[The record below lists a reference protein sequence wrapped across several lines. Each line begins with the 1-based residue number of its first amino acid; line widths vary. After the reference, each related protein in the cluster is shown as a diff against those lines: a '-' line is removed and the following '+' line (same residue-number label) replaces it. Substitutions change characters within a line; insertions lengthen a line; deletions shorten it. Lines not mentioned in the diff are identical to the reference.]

1 VKSEFDRADEAR
13 FKETIEEFPEGTSR
27 VLPVLHF
34 AQEVFGAITPEVESY
49 LAERLE
55 LPRARL
61 HEVLT
66 FYHLYRKSLHGRY
79 TLTVC
84 NNLSCHLLGS
94 AGLLEHLEKRLGIGP
109 GETTEDRLFTLE
121 VSECIGACH
130 QAPAF
135 QVNGHFHGP
144 LTLDEVDLLLKNLR
158 EGREEV

>member
-1 VKSEFDRADEAR
+1 MKSVFDKADEER
-13 FKETIEEFPEGTSR
+13 FEETLEEFSEGTSR

-34 AQEVFGAITPEVESY
+34 AQEVFGAITPEVETY
-49 LAERLE
+49 LAERLDIP
-55 LPRARL
+55 LARL

-66 FYHLYRKSLHGRY
+66 FYHLYRKHPHGSY

-94 AGLLEHLEKRLGIGP
+94 EGLLEHLGKHLGIGP
-109 GETTEDRLFTLE
+109 GETTEDGLFTLE

-135 QVNGHFHGP
+135 QVNGHFYGP
-144 LTLDEVDLLLKNLR
+144 VTLDEIDLLLKSLR